1 MGSSVSLSTAAAP
14 GQRAMLDVDPRAREA
29 ELRGER
35 DAARAECAAL
45 RAELA
50 LADARDRTAV
60 RDANHRLKNT
70 LHLVCSLLS
79 LQRNK
84 LKGAQAQREFDAAVE
99 RVAMLGRIYGRYQQ
113 VGATI
118 ISARTFI
125 KELCEELIGAQS
137 TPEHVALAIDAPDM
151 PLSLDR
157 AIPIGLI
164 LHELISNSLRH
175 AFPGGRGGRVEVALA
190 RRAPR
195 GWSLSV
201 ADDGT
206 GLASA
211 RVGRGFGLQ
220 LVRIMT
226 AQLRGTLERA
236 DEPGTRH
243 IVRFEDDA
251 A

>member
-1 MGSSVSLSTAAAP
+1 MGLSVPLPTDAARRASLEADT
-14 GQRAMLDVDPRAREA
+14 VAREA

-50 LADARDRTAV
+50 LVEARDRTAV

-70 LHLVCSLLS
+70 LHLVCSLMS

-118 ISARTFI
+118 MSARIFI
-125 KELCEELIGAQS
+125 KELCEEIIGAQS
-137 TPEHVALAIDAPDM
+137 SPERVALSVELADM
-151 PLSLDR
+151 PLSLER

-175 AFPGGRGGRVEVALA
+175 AFPSGRAGHVEVGLA
-190 RRAPR
+190 RLAPR

-211 RVGRGFGLQ
+211 RASHGFGLQ

-236 DEPGTRH
+236 GLPGTCH
-243 IVRFEDDA
+243 IVRFEDEPA
-251 A
+251 